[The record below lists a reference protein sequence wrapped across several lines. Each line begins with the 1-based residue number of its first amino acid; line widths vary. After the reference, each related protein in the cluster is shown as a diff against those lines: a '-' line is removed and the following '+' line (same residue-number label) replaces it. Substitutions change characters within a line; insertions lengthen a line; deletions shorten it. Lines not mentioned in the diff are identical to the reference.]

1 MNRTKPGKDAALLK
15 RGQRVRR
22 KNADESGTVIEADG
36 EIKVKWDGGRT
47 SYFRRDRQ
55 ANVRLK
61 EPNK

>member
-47 SYFRRDRQ
+47 SYFRRDQQ
-55 ANVRLK
+55 ANVRLE